1 LRDINEK
8 NITNRRQIYK
18 ILDSKSKIDLLTLF
32 FTFLITHHPK
42 NVAALD
48 NKGLSFYHLGN
59 YTKAITYYDSALAI
73 DPKYVLA
80 LTDKGNALG
89 GLGNYT
95 KAITYYDKALAIDPR
110 YIADLTIKGN
120 FLNSLGNYRLAITYF
135 DKD

>member
-1 LRDINEK
+1 M
-8 NITNRRQIYK
+8 
-18 ILDSKSKIDLLTLF
+18 
-32 FTFLITHHPK
+32 
-42 NVAALD
+42 
-48 NKGLSFYHLGN
+48 
-59 YTKAITYYDSALAI
+59 SALAI

-95 KAITYYDKALAIDPR
+95 KVITYYDKALAIDPR

>member
-1 LRDINEK
+1 MRDINEK

-59 YTKAITYYDSALAI
+59 YTKAITYYD
-73 DPKYVLA
+73 
-80 LTDKGNALG
+80 
-89 GLGNYT
+89 
-95 KAITYYDKALAIDPR
+95 KALAIDPR

-120 FLNSLGNYRLAITYF
+120 FFNSLGNYRLAITYF